1 MSSLR
6 QGLADYLRLRRQLGH
21 PLVSTGKRL
30 DDFVEFIERLG
41 QPTITTVLAV
51 EWATLPKDVHP
62 LCWNHRLGMV
72 RGFARY
78 LLAIDPATEIPPMD
92 LLPAHQQRLAPF
104 IYSEQEIAAL
114 MRAAGRLECSR
125 KSPLRATTYETL
137 IGFLAATGVRI
148 GEALGLDREDVDLAA
163 GVMTVAAK
171 QARREVPLH
180 DSTTEALADYAR
192 RRDRQWP
199 VSTTDAFFVSGAGKR
214 LSGTSIRATFGEL
227 IAKVGLNGAG
237 HRLRPRLHD
246 LRHTFAVHTLVD
258 WYRGDEDV
266 DHRLPELSTYLGH
279 KTPVST
285 YWYLEAVPEL
295 LELVAPRLDD
305 VLGARS

>member
-6 QGLADYLRLRRQLGH
+6 EALADYLRLRRQLGH

-30 DDFVEFIERLG
+30 DDFVEFMERVG
-41 QPTITTVLAV
+41 ATTIRTVLAV

-78 LLAIDPATEIPPMD
+78 LSAVEPATEVPPMD
-92 LLPAHQQRLAPF
+92 LLPARQPRLAPY
-104 IYSEQEIAAL
+104 IYSEQEIVAL

-125 KSPLRATTYETL
+125 KSPLRATTYEAL
-137 IGFLAATGVRI
+137 IGLLAATGVRI
-148 GEALGLDREDVDLAA
+148 GEALGLDRGDVDLVE

-171 QARREVPLH
+171 HARREVPVH
-180 DSTTEALADYAR
+180 DSTTGALADYAQ

-199 VSTTDAFFVSGAGKR
+199 VRTTDAFFLSGAGKR
-214 LSGTSIRATFGEL
+214 LSRTSIRATFGEL
-227 IAKVGLNGAG
+227 IAEVGLDGAG

-266 DHRLPELSTYLGH
+266 DHRLLELSTYLGH

-285 YWYLEAVPEL
+285 YCYLEAVPEL

-305 VLGARS
+305 VLGAGS